1 MFRIH
6 QLLAPAALAL
16 AVCLTPALRGD
27 EAKADA
33 RNQANA
39 QDTFKGTVQSVD
51 ANRDQIVV
59 RDAKN
64 HDQTFQIA
72 RDAKVRVDDKEAR
85 AADLKEGDRV
95 EVTYRREAQN
105 VLASQGEK
113 AGEFASGRVERV
125 SADNNQIVL
134 KGHDGQERTFQVAQN
149 AQVRVGNKEGKLADV
164 KEGDHAVVAY
174 TKSGETSS
182 AREIMAEPE
191 GRGMGLAAGQVE
203 RVSADRNEIVL
214 KDNAGHEH
222 AFQLMQDAR
231 VRINDREGK
240 ASALQQGDQ
249 AAIAYS
255 RVASEVT
262 GQRGNK

>member
-6 QLLAPAALAL
+6 KLLVPTALAL
-16 AVCLTPALRGD
+16 AVCLTPALRAD

-33 RNQANA
+33 RDQAAA
-39 QDTFKGTVQSVD
+39 QDTFKGTVQS
-51 ANRDQIVV
+51 ASGDQIVV

-72 RDAKVRVDDKEAR
+72 RDAKVRVNDKEAR
-85 AADLKEGDRV
+85 AADLKDGDQV
-95 EVTYRREAQN
+95 EISYRREARN
-105 VLASQGEK
+105 VLACQGEQG
-113 AGEFASGRVERV
+113 GEFASGRVQSV

-134 KGHDGQERTFQVAQN
+134 KGHDGQERTFQVAQK
-149 AQVRVGNKEGKLADV
+149 AQVRVGDKEGKLADV

-174 TKSGETSS
+174 TKNGDVSS
-182 AREIMAEPE
+182 AREILTERE
-191 GRGMGLAAGQVE
+191 GQDMGLAAGQVE
-203 RVSADRNEIVL
+203 RVSADRNQIVL

-222 AFQLMQDAR
+222 TFQLTQDAR
-231 VRINDREGK
+231 VRINDRDGK
-240 ASALQQGDQ
+240 SADLQQGNQ

>member
-16 AVCLTPALRGD
+16 ALCLTPAVR
-27 EAKADA
+27 ADA
-33 RNQANA
+33 TKAGANNQANA
-39 QDTFKGTVQSVD
+39 QETFKGTVQSVD
-51 ANRDQIVV
+51 AKRDQIVV

-64 HDQTFQIA
+64 HDQAFRIA
-72 RDAKVRVDDKEAR
+72 RDAKVRVNDKEVG
-85 AADLKEGDRV
+85 AADLKEGDQV
-95 EVTYRREAQN
+95 EISYRREARS
-105 VLASQGEK
+105 VLAAQGAQ

-134 KGHDGQERTFQVAQN
+134 KGRDGQERTFQVAQK

-164 KEGDHAVVAY
+164 KEGDRAVIAF
-174 TKSGETSS
+174 TKNGEASS
-182 AREIMAEPE
+182 AREILAERE
-191 GRGMGLAAGQVE
+191 GRAMGLASGQVE
-203 RVSADRNEIVL
+203 RVSADHNEIVL

-222 AFQLMQDAR
+222 SFQLMKDAR

-240 ASALQQGDQ
+240 ASDLQQGNQ
-249 AAIAYS
+249 AAIAYA